1 MYWVYILRSK
11 NYRRAIYI
19 GFTTDLSA
27 RLVEHN
33 SGESFHTKKYLPWE
47 LVYCEGYA
55 DEQDAKHREK
65 SLKHFGRVYTRLK
78 VRIQRSLQSETKAR
92 G

>member
-1 MYWVYILRSK
+1 MFWVYILRSI

-19 GFTTDLSA
+19 GYTTDLSA
-27 RLVEHN
+27 RLNEHN
-33 SGESFHTKKYLPWE
+33 NGKSLHTKKYRPWE

-55 DEQDAKHREK
+55 NEQDAKEREK
-65 SLKHFGRVYTRLK
+65 SLKQFGRVYSRLK
-78 VRIQRSLQSETKAR
+78 IRIKRSLQSEIKAR